1 MNAPATP
8 DTGDTAA
15 SAVTP
20 SDPGF
25 QPQPPVL
32 ADVVEPGDATALAAA
47 AEADSAAIAVATAAA
62 ATAAAAPP
70 PTPAPAATC
79 YIIIGD

>member
-8 DTGDTAA
+8 DTGDAAAA
-15 SAVTP
+15 SGTPPAVTP

-32 ADVVEPGDATALAAA
+32 ADVVAPDDATALAAA
-47 AEADSAAIAVATAAA
+47 AAAGVGNHLAAA
-62 ATAAAAPP
+62 LAAGAGALHREE
-70 PTPAPAATC
+70 A
-79 YIIIGD
+79 